1 MSGRSR
7 VLDALSDR
15 AVIARVYSYAA
26 YRVGAGVD
34 AEDVTAE
41 TFERAMRYMQSFDPK
56 RGDVT
61 SWLIGIS
68 RRVIAGQPMREQPPT
83 GPLDAAVDGPEVG
96 SLRTIQLAAAVAT
109 LDERDREIIALR
121 FGADLTAK
129 EIARVL
135 ELRVNTVEVALYR
148 ALARLRHELG
158 EADTSARPGFTA
170 PAPNGS

>member
-1 MSGRSR
+1 MTPP
-7 VLDALSDR
+7 LHDARL
-15 AVIARVYSYAA
+15 IARVYAYAA
-26 YRVGAGVD
+26 YRVGPGAD
-34 AEDVTAE
+34 AEDVTSE
-41 TFERAMRYMQSFDPK
+41 TFERALRYRQSFDRE
-56 RGDVT
+56 RGDAGP
-61 SWLIGIS
+61 WLLAIA
-68 RRVIAGQPMREQPPT
+68 RRVIADCAVRQPPT
-83 GPLDAAVDGPEVG
+83 YELPEASVESHEG
-96 SLRTIQLAAAVAT
+96 RSLRGIELAAAVAK
-109 LDERDREIIALR
+109 LDERDREIVALR